1 MISKDWFNTWFD
13 TSYYHQL
20 YQNRNDEEAELFIT
34 SLINFLKLTPLSP
47 VMDLACGKG
56 RHSKTLNELGMD
68 VLGVDL
74 SPNSILKASELQN
87 DYLKFGVHDMREVM
101 EGVSFKAIF
110 NLFTSFGYF
119 DEVSDNHR
127 VMQAINKMLEP
138 KGYLVIDFMN
148 VDKVTANLVAKETK
162 VIDGISFDLERRNDG
177 KHIYK
182 DIRFHDENQFFH
194 FTERV
199 QALKESD
206 FESLLAQN
214 GFDLLHTFGDFH
226 LNPFDHE
233 NSDRLIIIAQKR

>member
-1 MISKDWFNTWFD
+1 MISKEWFNTWFD

-20 YQNRNDEEAELFIT
+20 YKNRDEEEANLFIS
-34 SLINFLKLTPLSP
+34 SLVDFLKLPAKSK

-56 RHSKTLNELGMD
+56 RHAKTLNDLGMD

-74 SPNSILKASELQN
+74 SPNSIELASALKNNSLDFQ
-87 DYLKFGVHDMREVM
+87 VHDMREVLDQYQ
-101 EGVSFKAIF
+101 FKAVF

-119 DEVSDNHR
+119 DDVADNRR
-127 VMQAINKMLEP
+127 VMHAIHEMLEP

-148 VDKVTANLVAKETK
+148 VDKITANLVSKEEK

-199 QALKESD
+199 QELSLGEFKE
-206 FESLLAQN
+206 LLIEN
-214 GFDLLHTFGDFH
+214 NFRLLNTFGDFH
-226 LNPFDHE
+226 LNPFDPI
-233 NSDRLIIIAQKR
+233 NSDRLILIAQKL